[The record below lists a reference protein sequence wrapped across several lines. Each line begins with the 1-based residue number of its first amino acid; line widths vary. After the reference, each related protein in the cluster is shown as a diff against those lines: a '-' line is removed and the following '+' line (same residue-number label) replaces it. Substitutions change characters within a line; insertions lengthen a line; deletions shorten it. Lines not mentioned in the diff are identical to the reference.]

1 MIFLIKH
8 KYSQTNN
15 YLITIYKGSCS
26 KPNKQEKQ
34 EESHLYLCLFLTF
47 GDIIRFL
54 CLLRI

>member
-15 YLITIYKGSCS
+15 CLITFYKGSCS

-34 EESHLYLCLFLTF
+34 EEFHLYLCLFLTF